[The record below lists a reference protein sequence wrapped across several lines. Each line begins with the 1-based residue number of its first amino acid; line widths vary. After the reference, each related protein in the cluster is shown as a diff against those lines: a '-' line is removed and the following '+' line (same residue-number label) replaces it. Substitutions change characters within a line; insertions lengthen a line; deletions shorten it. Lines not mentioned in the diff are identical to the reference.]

1 MANPL
6 LNMIAVLAALALLM
20 AAAGWGRVWQKPSIE
35 GVKPAAGLTMGAF
48 LLLAAALLI
57 AALTA

>member
-6 LNMIAVLAALALLM
+6 LNMIAILAALALLM
-20 AAAGWGRVWQKPSIE
+20 AAVGWGRVWQQPSIE

-48 LLLAAALLI
+48 LLLAATLLI